1 MATKTRRRNS
11 SSRGGRAGRA
21 SRPEAIAAV
30 PPLYATPVKPKG
42 SLLIIGGRENKDGH
56 RVILE
61 DLARRANGGAV
72 IVATMATEEP
82 EEQFEEY
89 RKVFTDLGVKHVR
102 QLDVRRREELLQDP
116 RLELM
121 ENAKVVFFAGGDQLK
136 ITSRFGGT
144 PLCDAVRHLYETGG
158 TIAGTSS
165 GASAMSETMMVSGS
179 GDESPEGTDTIRMAP
194 GLAFIP
200 SVIIDQ
206 HFAERGRMGRLLA
219 AVAQNP
225 RLIGLGIDE
234 NTAVRFDG
242 DRLISVLG
250 DGAVYVVDGR
260 AMTYTSATES
270 DGRAASIYGMVVHV
284 LSDEDVF
291 DLQEREP
298 RSQTKRNGSSA
309 KSNRRS

>member
-1 MATKTRRRNS
+1 MATKTRRPNS
-11 SSRGGRAGRA
+11 SSRSRSPRRA
-21 SRPEAIAAV
+21 SRPEAITVA
-30 PPLYATPVKPKG
+30 PPLYATPVRPKG
-42 SLLIIGGRENKDGH
+42 NLLIIGGRENKEGH
-56 RVILE
+56 RAILE
-61 DLARRANGGAV
+61 DVAKRANGGALV
-72 IVATMATEEP
+72 IATMASEEP
-82 EEQFEEY
+82 DEQFEEY
-89 RKVFTDLGVKHVR
+89 RKVFTELGVKQVR
-102 QLDVRRREELLQDP
+102 QLDVRRREELLENP

-121 ENAKVVFFAGGDQLK
+121 DKTKVVFFAGGDQLK

-144 PLCDAVRHLYETGG
+144 PLCAAVRDLYERGG

-179 GDESPEGTDTIRMAP
+179 GDESAEGTDTIRMAP

-242 DRLISVLG
+242 DRLIAVIG

-284 LSDEDVF
+284 LSGEDVF
-291 DLQEREP
+291 DLQAREP
-298 RSQTKRNGSSA
+298 RTESRRNGTEA
-309 KSNRRS
+309 TSNRRS